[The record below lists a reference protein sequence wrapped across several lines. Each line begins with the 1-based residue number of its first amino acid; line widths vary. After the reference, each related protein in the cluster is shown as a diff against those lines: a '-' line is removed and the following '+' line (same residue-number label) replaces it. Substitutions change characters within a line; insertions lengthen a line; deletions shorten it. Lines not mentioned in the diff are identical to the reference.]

1 MVTSVKKN
9 KNVAMKFTEN
19 LEGAVMLRR
28 FSLRIM
34 LIVFRYQRDGFD
46 LDLTYVTPR
55 VIAMSY
61 PSSGK
66 MRFYR
71 NNINEVVRFFET
83 KHPGH
88 YKIVNCCSERE
99 YDPEK
104 FQGHVMRFMIEDHNV
119 PTLEEMIRFAKFSC
133 DWLDADPENVL
144 AVHCKGGKGRTG
156 TMICVW
162 MIKAGLLKE
171 ADKCLDYFGHRRSD
185 YNVSKKF
192 QGVETPSQCRF
203 IRYFET
209 VHQRNLQLPDP
220 VHLRVSKIRIY
231 AIHGIGKG
239 DGSDVT
245 IEIDQG
251 RGNTVFV
258 ADCSTCTNCNVS
270 YNEENGT
277 CEIELQ
283 SCPVLTGE
291 IRVLF
296 DFLSPNVPR
305 GYLGVAFYCWFH
317 TSFIQNNRFLVPRD
331 ELDNPHKPKT
341 WKAHELSKESR
352 DGTEVLL

>member
-1 MVTSVKKN
+1 
-9 KNVAMKFTEN
+9 
-19 LEGAVMLRR
+19 
-28 FSLRIM
+28 
-34 LIVFRYQRDGFD
+34 
-46 LDLTYVTPR
+46 
-55 VIAMSY
+55 
-61 PSSGK
+61 
-66 MRFYR
+66 
-71 NNINEVVRFFET
+71 
-83 KHPGH
+83 
-88 YKIVNCCSERE
+88 
-99 YDPEK
+99 
-104 FQGHVMRFMIEDHNV
+104 MRFMIEDHNV

-185 YNVSKKF
+185 YNVSNKF
-192 QGVETPSQCRF
+192 QGVETPSQ
-203 IRYFET
+203 
-209 VHQRNLQLPDP
+209 
-220 VHLRVSKIRIY
+220 
-231 AIHGIGKG
+231 
-239 DGSDVT
+239 
-245 IEIDQG
+245 
-251 RGNTVFV
+251 
-258 ADCSTCTNCNVS
+258 VS
-270 YNEENGT
+270 YNEEDGA

-341 WKAHELSKESR
+341 WKVMEYLIGGDVKSLLQVVGYFTESMATFYASEVALALEYLHRRGIVHRDVKPDNMLISNKGHIKLTDFGLSEVNCERARSGPSLTANTPVAFFTRTPGQIRSFGDHIDFGSTTIESPPTQPHEKDANESFISPSEPERNAIEQNETAGTLRNTDKECWFRRSEAQKPR
-352 DGTEVLL
+352 E